1 MFTETQ
7 KHSKPNKVKFAM
19 ADIKL
24 KITSHTKREKVSPKM
39 GGGKSIK

>member
-24 KITSHTKREKVSPKM
+24 KITSHTKKKKYHPKWE
-39 GGGKSIK
+39 GENQ